1 MVLLATRQ
9 YDPRQG
15 KRNGAGAKQAP
26 LASAAKPAALVLRA
40 GTEWEKNSGQSLI
53 IPGENPPSTGAIAPL
68 TVIMRATI
76 SLLRNRF
83 EEDAVT
89 FGYPRERVFRQ
100 AARARYGL
108 KATFEEGPV
117 LARKAAV
124 REMAGYGVA

>member
-9 YDPRQG
+9 YGPRQG
-15 KRNGAGAKQAP
+15 KCNGAGAKQRNPGVGRRAGT
-26 LASAAKPAALVLRA
+26 LVLRA
-40 GTEWEKNSGQSLI
+40 GTECEKNSGQSLI
-53 IPGENPPSTGAIAPL
+53 IPGENPRSTGAIAPL

-100 AARARYGL
+100 SARAHCGS

-117 LARKAAV
+117 SPRKAVIRADLDV
-124 REMAGYGVA
+124 R